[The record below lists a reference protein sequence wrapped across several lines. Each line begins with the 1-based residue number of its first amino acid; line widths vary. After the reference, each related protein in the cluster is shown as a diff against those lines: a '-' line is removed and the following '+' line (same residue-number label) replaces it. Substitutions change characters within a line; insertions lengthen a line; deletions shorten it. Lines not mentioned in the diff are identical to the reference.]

1 VTVADELAAKSER
14 DAEVEQLRAEIE
26 RVKRTARASQSELVD
41 LRKLREADVRILESI
56 AAIHP
61 KDQVI
66 PKWMSAKPSRKIHH
80 ATPVLMLSDLH
91 LDEVVSLRDMHGMNE
106 YNRPIAEARLSRVI
120 DFTAEFCK
128 RYSTGLTYDGIVVAM
143 LGDII
148 TGVIHAELAATNAA
162 TPPATVVHWVPKL
175 ASGLT
180 YLADNFGHV
189 HVPCID
195 GNHDRITDKT
205 RMKQRAENSYAWII
219 YNWLADS
226 LRADDRITFSISPSS
241 DQILDVYST
250 KFLLQHG
257 DGFRGGGGVG
267 GIYPPLLKYLYRQ
280 RGMWAAVGQHWD
292 YALMGHWHSLMW
304 GQDFVVN
311 GSLKGYDE
319 YARRNGFGFEEAR
332 QALFLVTPER
342 GMTIQTAVYAGTT

>member
-1 VTVADELAAKSER
+1 VTDIDALVAESDT
-14 DAEVEQLRAEIE
+14 AELRAALE
-26 RVKRTARASQSELVD
+26 RAQRSARNSQAELTA
-41 LRKLREADVRILESI
+41 LRKLREVDQQLLASI

-61 KDQVI
+61 HDTKT
-66 PKWMSAKPSRKIHH
+66 PKWMAAKPSRKVHH

-106 YNRPIAEARLSRVI
+106 YDRTIAEARLSRVI
-120 DFTAEFCK
+120 DFAVEFCK
-128 RYSTGLTYDGIVVAM
+128 RYSTGLTYDGVVVAM

-148 TGVIHAELAATNAA
+148 TGAIHAELAETNEAA
-162 TPPATVVHWVPKL
+162 VPATVVHWVPKL
-175 ASGLT
+175 GSALT
-180 YLADNFGHV
+180 YLADNFDHV

-205 RMKQRAENSYAWII
+205 RMKARAENSYAWII

-241 DQILDVYST
+241 DQILDVYDT

-280 RGMWAAVGQHWD
+280 QGMWSAVGQHWD

-304 GQDFVVN
+304 GQNFVVN

-319 YARRNGFGFEEAR
+319 YARRNGFGYEQAR

-342 GMTIQTAVYAGTT
+342 GMTIQTAVYAQGAA